1 MPGLEAVV
9 AAAGKAIAE
18 RAVREGL
25 AARADGAERKADLAT
40 LIRGGF
46 PDRFVRRSLE
56 RQLEAIADGVE
67 RRLAALVEREYG
79 GLTEGDRA
87 AVLHEVLA
95 TLKAADLSDGAVL
108 AADMDPIK
116 LAKAVRAGLPDPARQ
131 LGEAGG
137 RLYDVLLDECLDC
150 LVRIIQQLPQYLP
163 RAATE
168 VLGRL
173 SSVEE
178 RIAAL
183 GQHVSAAL
191 ARLPARSLE
200 APCGTQDDAE
210 FERRYL
216 EHLGRALDEVEL
228 FGVRV
233 ENYRPRATLSVA
245 YISLS
250 VSAEAKAEAKA
261 RRRVPERMRL
271 AEPAG
276 TAGEA
281 EPATLRVENAL
292 GRSRRTLLRG
302 DAGSGKSTLLRWLS
316 VTAARGGF
324 SGDLEPWNGSVPFV
338 VKLRSHPSGDLP
350 APEDF
355 LADVAGPLAG
365 RMPAG
370 WAHRV
375 LDAGRAL
382 LLVDGVDELAVRH
395 RPAVRRWL
403 AGLLAAYPG
412 TRTVVTSRPA
422 AADARWLTEEGFS
435 SVTLEPMTPP
445 DLRELVRQ
453 WHAAMRGS
461 PSLPCPPER
470 LDEYEGA
477 LLARFESGPHLRALA
492 ATPLLAAMLCALNLD
507 RGKQLPRNRMGLYAA
522 ALELLLERRDAERGI
537 TAEVV
542 LEAEQKIRVLQD
554 LAWQLAVWGRSELA
568 RTTALRRVEEKI
580 RTMPR
585 VKASAEAVLDH
596 LLQRSGVIRE
606 PVPGRIDFVHRTVQE
621 YLAAKQA
628 ADDADVEPLVERA
641 HLDQWRETV
650 VMAAGHANAPVRRDL
665 LRGLLDRI
673 DAEDRYGRRLRL
685 LVAGCLETI
694 QELPGDLRDRLECCL
709 AAVIPPRGEAEAR
722 TLALAGEEV
731 LRRLPDD
738 VRGLPKARA
747 VATVR
752 TCWLINGEEA
762 LRRLAGY
769 AGDPREAVQRELV
782 TGWEYF
788 DHDEYA
794 ARVLADAALP
804 EVLGVK
810 NPRMLGGLR
819 HLKNLR
825 KLIVSCRVSGD
836 LRFLRSAPP
845 LHWLY
850 LFSVGDAD
858 LNDLASQPT
867 LTVLYVGMASRRRGD
882 LGFLTRL
889 SELRNLLLEN
899 LDFAGSLAF
908 LDGLPRLG
916 TLLLGDLGSVRDFGP
931 VARHTALQDL
941 SLRGA
946 RHLKDVAF
954 LADLPRLEMLALDG
968 ADIRGGLA
976 AVVEHAPGLR
986 SLGLSDIGSLGDL
999 AALDA
1004 LDLYS
1009 LELTRC
1015 RDVTDLTPLARRR
1028 GLEVLVLEE
1037 SEVADLGPLADLPQL
1052 RYLHLQGSRRVRD
1065 LSPLADLEA
1074 LHEVTLNGTAPVLD
1088 LAPLAGRPGLRIAA
1102 GSDQEL
1108 RNVHLLHP
1116 TAKVTRVPGAR

>member
-1 MPGLEAVV
+1 
-9 AAAGKAIAE
+9 
-18 RAVREGL
+18 
-25 AARADGAERKADLAT
+25 
-40 LIRGGF
+40 
-46 PDRFVRRSLE
+46 
-56 RQLEAIADGVE
+56 
-67 RRLAALVEREYG
+67 
-79 GLTEGDRA
+79 
-87 AVLHEVLA
+87 
-95 TLKAADLSDGAVL
+95 
-108 AADMDPIK
+108 
-116 LAKAVRAGLPDPARQ
+116 
-131 LGEAGG
+131 
-137 RLYDVLLDECLDC
+137 
-150 LVRIIQQLPQYLP
+150 
-163 RAATE
+163 
-168 VLGRL
+168 
-173 SSVEE
+173 
-178 RIAAL
+178 
-183 GQHVSAAL
+183 
-191 ARLPARSLE
+191 
-200 APCGTQDDAE
+200 
-210 FERRYL
+210 
-216 EHLGRALDEVEL
+216 
-228 FGVRV
+228 
-233 ENYRPRATLSVA
+233 
-245 YISLS
+245 
-250 VSAEAKAEAKA
+250 
-261 RRRVPERMRL
+261 MRL
-271 AEPAG
+271 AELAG

-281 EPATLRVENAL
+281 EPATLRVESAL

-382 LLVDGVDELAVRH
+382 LLVDGVDELAVRY
-395 RPAVRRWL
+395 RPAVRKWL
-403 AGLLAAYPG
+403 ADLLAAYPG

-453 WHAAMRGS
+453 WHAAMNGS

-537 TAEVV
+537 TAEVA
-542 LEAEQKIRVLQD
+542 LEAEQKIRILQD

-585 VKASAEAVLDH
+585 VEATAEAVLDH

-694 QELPGDLRDRLECCL
+694 QELPGDLRDRLEGCL
-709 AAVIPPRGEAEAR
+709 AAVIPPRNEAEAR
-722 TLALAGEEV
+722 VLALAGEEV

-762 LRRLAGY
+762 LRKLAGY

-788 DHDEYA
+788 DSDEYA
-794 ARVLADAALP
+794 ARVLADAAFP
-804 EVLGVK
+804 ERILTVE

-819 HLKNLR
+819 HLKNLE
-825 KLIVSCRVSGD
+825 KLIVNCRVSGD

-858 LNDLASQPT
+858 LEDLRSQPT
-867 LTVLYVGMASRRRGD
+867 LTLLYAAMASRRRSD
-882 LGFLTRL
+882 LGCLAHL
-889 SELRNLLLEN
+889 PELQDLLLVN
-899 LDFAGSLAF
+899 HDFAGSLAF
-908 LDGLPRLG
+908 LDGLPRLR
-916 TLLLGDLGSVRDFGP
+916 TLLLDDVGSVRDFGP
-931 VARHTALQDL
+931 VTRHTTLDDL
-941 SLRGA
+941 TLHGA
-946 RHLKDVAF
+946 RHLRDIAF
-954 LADLPRLEMLALDG
+954 LADLPHLEMLNIG
-968 ADIRGGLA
+968 EADIRGGLA
-976 AVVEHAPGLR
+976 ALVEHAPRLRRIGLR
-986 SLGLSDIGSLGDL
+986 DIGSLGDL

-1004 LDLYS
+1004 LSLTS

-1015 RDVTDLTPLARRR
+1015 RDVTDLTPLARQR
-1028 GLEVLVLEE
+1028 GLEALTLVE
-1037 SEVADLGPLADLPQL
+1037 SDVADLSPLAGLPNL
-1052 RYLHLQGSRRVRD
+1052 RHLSVRGSRRVVD

-1074 LHEVTLNGTAPVLD
+1074 LQELVLLETAPVLD
-1088 LAPLAGRPGLRIAA
+1088 LAPLMGRPGLWIRVD
-1102 GSDQEL
+1102 SDQEL

-1116 TAKVTRVPGAR
+1116 TAEVSRLPVLP

>member
-9 AAAGKAIAE
+9 AAAGKAVAE

-40 LIRGGF
+40 LIRSGF

-95 TLKAADLSDGAVL
+95 TLKAADLTDGAVL

-116 LAKAVRAGLPDPARQ
+116 LAKAVRAGLSDPARQ

-163 RAATE
+163 RTATE

-216 EHLGRALDEVEL
+216 EHLSRTLDEVEL

-245 YISLS
+245 YISLG
-250 VSAEAKAEAKA
+250 VSAEAKA

-271 AEPAG
+271 AELAG
-276 TAGEA
+276 TAAEA
-281 EPATLRVENAL
+281 EPATLRVESAL

-350 APEDF
+350 APEDL
-355 LADVAGPLAG
+355 LADVAGPVAG

-403 AGLLAAYPG
+403 ADLLAAYPG

-435 SVTLEPMTPP
+435 SVTLEPMTPS

-537 TAEVV
+537 TAEVA
-542 LEAEQKIRVLQD
+542 LEAEQKIRILQD

-585 VKASAEAVLDH
+585 VKATAEAVLDH

-694 QELPGDLRDRLECCL
+694 QELPADLRDRLEGCL
-709 AAVIPPRGEAEAR
+709 AAVIPPRNEAEAR

-731 LRRLPDD
+731 LRRLPGD

-752 TCWLINGEEA
+752 TCWLVNGEEG

-769 AGDPREAVQRELV
+769 RTDQRREVRDELAAGWDYFEPDRYAAEVLAGASSDEAALTVPNPRLLDSLRHVKWLRELQ
-782 TGWEYF
+782 
-788 DHDEYA
+788 
-794 ARVLADAALP
+794 
-804 EVLGVK
+804 
-810 NPRMLGGLR
+810 
-819 HLKNLR
+819 
-825 KLIVSCRVSGD
+825 VSCHV
-836 LRFLRSAPP
+836 P
-845 LHWLY
+845 
-850 LFSVGDAD
+850 
-858 LNDLASQPT
+858 
-867 LTVLYVGMASRRRGD
+867 GD
-882 LGFLTRL
+882 LGFLRSTPPLRTLVLDSVGNGGLDGLTSQPDLEWLHIWLAPRRSPDLRFLAHMPKLRRL
-889 SELRNLLLEN
+889 NLMEH
-899 LDFAGSLAF
+899 DFGGSLAF
-908 LDGLPRLG
+908 LDALPRLDFLFLRDVG
-916 TLLLGDLGSVRDFGP
+916 PVRDFGP
-931 VARHTALQDL
+931 VARHTG
-941 SLRGA
+941 LRFLGLHGA
-946 RHLKDVAF
+946 RHLRDPAIFANLSELTWVSLRDVD
-954 LADLPRLEMLALDG
+954 AD
-968 ADIRGGLA
+968 GGLTA
-976 AVVEHAPGLR
+976 LAVGHRTIREVHLLNP
-986 SLGLSDIGSLGDL
+986 IGLGDL
-999 AALDA
+999 GVLDP
-1004 LDLYS
+1004 LDLGT
-1009 LELTRC
+1009 LTLSGC
-1015 RDVTDLTPLARRR
+1015 PAVTDLTPLARQPN
-1028 GLEVLVLEE
+1028 LETLTLQATGVSDLRPLARLPRLSDLYLADCPGVR
-1037 SEVADLGPLADLPQL
+1037 DLGPLAEVGSL
-1052 RYLHLQGSRRVRD
+1052 RHLS
-1065 LSPLADLEA
+1065 LAGA
-1074 LHEVTLNGTAPVLD
+1074 APVLD
-1088 LAPLAGRPGLRIAA
+1088 LAPLADRRGLRIMA
-1102 GSDQEL
+1102 GSGQEL
-1108 RNVHLLHP
+1108 RNLHLLDRS
-1116 TAKVTRVPGAR
+1116 VRVERV

>member
-1 MPGLEAVV
+1 
-9 AAAGKAIAE
+9 
-18 RAVREGL
+18 
-25 AARADGAERKADLAT
+25 
-40 LIRGGF
+40 
-46 PDRFVRRSLE
+46 
-56 RQLEAIADGVE
+56 
-67 RRLAALVEREYG
+67 
-79 GLTEGDRA
+79 
-87 AVLHEVLA
+87 
-95 TLKAADLSDGAVL
+95 
-108 AADMDPIK
+108 
-116 LAKAVRAGLPDPARQ
+116 
-131 LGEAGG
+131 
-137 RLYDVLLDECLDC
+137 
-150 LVRIIQQLPQYLP
+150 
-163 RAATE
+163 
-168 VLGRL
+168 
-173 SSVEE
+173 
-178 RIAAL
+178 
-183 GQHVSAAL
+183 
-191 ARLPARSLE
+191 
-200 APCGTQDDAE
+200 
-210 FERRYL
+210 
-216 EHLGRALDEVEL
+216 
-228 FGVRV
+228 
-233 ENYRPRATLSVA
+233 
-245 YISLS
+245 
-250 VSAEAKAEAKA
+250 
-261 RRRVPERMRL
+261 MRL
-271 AEPAG
+271 AELAG
-276 TAGEA
+276 TAAET
-281 EPATLRVENAL
+281 EPATLRVESAL

-324 SGDLEPWNGSVPFV
+324 AGDLESWNGSVPFV

-350 APEDF
+350 MPEDL
-355 LADVAGPLAG
+355 LADVAGPVAG

-395 RPAVRRWL
+395 RPVVRRWL

-435 SVTLEPMTPP
+435 PVTLEPMTPS

-537 TAEVV
+537 AADVA
-542 LEAEQKIRVLQD
+542 LEAEQKIRILQD

-568 RTTALRRVEEKI
+568 RATALRRVEEKI

-585 VKASAEAVLDH
+585 VEATAEAVLGH

-694 QELPGDLRDRLECCL
+694 QELPGGLRDRLEACL
-709 AAVIPPRGEAEAR
+709 AAVIPPRNEAEAR

-747 VATVR
+747 AATVR

-762 LRRLAGY
+762 LRRLSGY
-769 AGDPREAVQRELV
+769 AGDSREAVQRELA
-782 TGWEYF
+782 TGWGYF
-788 DHDEYA
+788 DADEYA

-804 EVLGVK
+804 QLFSVM
-810 NPRMLGGLR
+810 NPRMLSALR
-819 HLKNLR
+819 HLKNP
-825 KLIVSCRVSGD
+825 KKVIVSCPVSGD

-845 LHWLY
+845 LRWLY
-850 LFSVGDAD
+850 MFGVGDAD
-858 LNDLASQPT
+858 LSDLAYQPT
-867 LTVLYVGMASRRRGD
+867 LTLLYAAMTSRRWSDPGC
-882 LGFLTRL
+882 LTRL
-889 SELRNLLLEN
+889 PELRDLYLEN
-899 LDFAGSLAF
+899 FDFAGSLAF
-908 LDGLPRLG
+908 LDGLPRLD
-916 TLLLGDLGSVRDFGP
+916 TLRLGDVGSVRDFGP

-941 SLRGA
+941 TLHGA

-954 LADLPRLEMLALDG
+954 LTDLSRLEMLTLG
-968 ADIRGGLA
+968 EADIRGGLA
-976 AVVEHAPGLR
+976 AVVGHAPGLH
-986 SLGLSDIGSLGDL
+986 SLGLSGIGSLGDL
-999 AALDA
+999 AVLDA
-1004 LDLYS
+1004 LDLIT
-1009 LELTRC
+1009 LRLIRC
-1015 RDVTDLTPLARRR
+1015 RDVTDLTPLARQR
-1028 GLEVLVLEE
+1028 GLEMLVLEE
-1037 SEVADLGPLADLPQL
+1037 SEAADLGPLTDLPKL
-1052 RYLHLQGSRRVRD
+1052 RYLHLRGSRWVTD
-1065 LSPLADLEA
+1065 LSPLAGLEDLEE
-1074 LHEVTLNGTAPVLD
+1074 LSLRGTAPVLD
-1088 LAPLAGRPGLRIAA
+1088 LAPLAGRPGLRITA

-1116 TAKVTRVPGAR
+1116 TAKVTRVPVSR